1 MANPH
6 PEPHP
11 ENLRQFKKGD
21 PAAKETQRKGARK
34 SNEVQARKRTMKEW
48 AEMYGALT
56 VHPGKAKDP
65 KNGEEI
71 RDANPTLDGAVIG
84 AMYARALKGDVRAA
98 NFLAQMKG
106 QIGEEITVRAD
117 PLATLSEEQLDAIIR
132 AIAEARK
139 ADQ

>member
-21 PAAKETQRKGARK
+21 PAAKETQRKGAIK
-34 SNEVQARKRTMKEW
+34 SNEAQARKRTMKEW
-48 AEMYGALT
+48 AELYGGLT
-56 VHPGKAKDP
+56 VHPGKPKDP
-65 KNGEEI
+65 KNGEEL

-106 QIGEEITVRAD
+106 QIGEEITVHAD